1 MSSFAF
7 CSMSDSWCDPS
18 VEDLER
24 DLDLMDVDPMFHPD
38 VLIPNP
44 PISIVGRPPDVTGAA
59 DAAALAD
66 ADSEHVGALA
76 EPGAAH
82 QRQDQNS
89 RIPVPIT
96 PNRWLIYEELGNGTV
111 IFLPKKAVGDIWMHG
126 HCVVEPRLPN
136 ETSEARLMCCCEHVC
151 SL

>member
-76 EPGAAH
+76 EPRAAH
-82 QRQDQNS
+82 FIES
-89 RIPVPIT
+89 I
-96 PNRWLIYEELGNGTV
+96 
-111 IFLPKKAVGDIWMHG
+111 
-126 HCVVEPRLPN
+126 VVEWFPQFLAKEYFRLQ
-136 ETSEARLMCCCEHVC
+136 EMW
-151 SL
+151 